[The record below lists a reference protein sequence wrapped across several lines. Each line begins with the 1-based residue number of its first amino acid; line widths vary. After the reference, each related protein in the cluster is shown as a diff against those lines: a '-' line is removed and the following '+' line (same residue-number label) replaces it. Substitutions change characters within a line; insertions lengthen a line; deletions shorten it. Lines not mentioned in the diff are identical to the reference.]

1 MVSSTPMMLMTTSNS
16 IKVNPRRRR
25 NLAGLP
31 LTIRYPVQSLALRQ
45 GIHVE
50 HIVPRLRIRWR
61 TPVAAQSPRIRRRH
75 GGIGE
80 HRIARHVPQEI
91 HHDLLFALNVLDAVD
106 ENLKVRRATRAAQF

>member
-16 IKVNPRRRR
+16 IKVKPRRRR
-25 NLAGLP
+25 KLAWLP
-31 LTIRYPVQSLALRQ
+31 LTIRYPVQSLALRK

-61 TPVAAQSPRIRRRH
+61 TLVTAQSPRIRGRH
-75 GGIGE
+75 GGIRK
-80 HRIARHVPQEI
+80 HRIAPDPAQGI

-106 ENLKVRRATRAAQF
+106 EDLKVRRVARVA